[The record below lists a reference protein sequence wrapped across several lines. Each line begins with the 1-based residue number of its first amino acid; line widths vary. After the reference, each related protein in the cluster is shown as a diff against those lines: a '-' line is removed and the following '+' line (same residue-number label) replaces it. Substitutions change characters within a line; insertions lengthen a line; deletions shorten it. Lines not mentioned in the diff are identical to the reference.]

1 MEISYNFSKKSISYI
16 LGMEFSSSEIKKC
29 KEATFRAQ
37 NIGKTHFE
45 TVFTLPEMD
54 LSIPKPK
61 KVLFFCKKTFS
72 KLGNQK
78 FLIFQVKEL
87 SSPKIKKVRTSYI
100 FLKNTYISIFFH
112 VTFHHYNFSIRIT
125 RKNCYV
131 VNNKLKRLLF
141 FNNMFTLF

>member
-1 MEISYNFSKKSISYI
+1 
-16 LGMEFSSSEIKKC
+16 MEFSRSEIKKF

-45 TVFTLPEMD
+45 TFFTFPEMG

-112 VTFHHYNFSIRIT
+112 LTFHHYNFSIRIM

-131 VNNKLKRLLF
+131 VNNKRRQ
-141 FNNMFTLF
+141 